1 MKNYVI
7 ENVSQTSQTTLK
19 YAMKMLANASE
30 SVIFLFLGFC
40 TVGDTHDWNTMFVL
54 TTIAFCL
61 IFRSLGKSKVKNPF
75 ENLLTLSQLSLS

>member
-40 TVGDTHDWNTMFVL
+40 TVGDTHDWNTMFVVC
-54 TTIAFCL
+54 TIFFCL
-61 IFRSLGKSKVKNPF
+61 IFRSLGKYTSNF
-75 ENLLTLSQLSLS
+75 MILNRN